1 MQFSTDNR
9 PVDSTRR
16 SPNLN
21 LAVLTACEFLFTA
34 TLAISNTLSSIVG
47 KTLTTDSRFATA
59 PYAIMTLL
67 AAMTTIGAS
76 ILMRLVGRSN
86 GFAVGA
92 FAAICGGG
100 LATVAIFTRDFWLFC
115 AGLGL
120 IGVFKAF
127 AQYYR
132 FAAAEV
138 VEVGNDI
145 LKSKAVSIVLVGSFI
160 AAISGPWLGAL
171 FKNFIPSKPFAGSFL
186 VIAGMGVIS
195 MACVLTLTVKKTTP
209 SKDFKRIKVKLS
221 NVFSSG
227 LFITASSSATIGYST
242 MSFTMVTAP
251 LALIARGYAISDV
264 ALIMQLHVAGMYG
277 PSFFTGKVIARY
289 GARRV
294 IRVGCIA
301 QAVGAL
307 VAMSALNLAA
317 FAVSLFLC
325 GAGWNLMYV
334 GSTVMLASLGND
346 QERITA
352 QGANEFIMFS
362 IVTACSLASASLL
375 TRFGWQGIQI
385 FTLIPLAVAFVVT
398 LVHET
403 RPKQIR
409 VT

>member
-1 MQFSTDNR
+1 MQFGTDNR
-9 PVDSTRR
+9 QVDSIRR
-16 SPNLN
+16 GSNFN

-47 KTLTTDSRFATA
+47 KTLITDSRFATA

-67 AAMTTIGAS
+67 AALTTIGAS
-76 ILMRLVGRSN
+76 ILMRRVGRSK
-86 GFAVGA
+86 GFAAGA
-92 FAAICGGG
+92 FAAVCGGG
-100 LATVAIFTRDFWLFC
+100 LATVAIFTHDFWLFC

-138 VEVGNDI
+138 VEVGNDG

-160 AAISGPWLGAL
+160 AALSGPWFGAF
-171 FKNFIPSKPFAGSFL
+171 FKNSIPSKPFAGSFL
-186 VIAGMGVIS
+186 IIAGMGVIS
-195 MACVLTLTVKKTTP
+195 MAFVLTMRIKATTP

-221 NVFSSG
+221 KVCSTG

-251 LALIARGYAISDV
+251 LALIAHNYSISDV
-264 ALIMQLHVAGMYG
+264 AFIMQLHVAGMYG

-294 IRVGCIA
+294 IRVGCVA
-301 QAVGAL
+301 QAIGAL
-307 VAMSALNLAA
+307 VAMSSLNLAA

-325 GAGWNLMYV
+325 GVGWNFMYV
-334 GSTVMLASLGND
+334 GSTVMLASLQND

-362 IVTACSLASASLL
+362 TVTACSLASASLL

-398 LVHET
+398 LVREAL
-403 RPKQIR
+403 PKHSR
-409 VT
+409 AM